1 MRLLDQSV
9 EYANRAGKGVIIIC
23 FAVMLLTGALQVCSR
38 KLLGISL
45 SWTEELQIYAHIWLV
60 FIAIPLAYDRGRH
73 IRIDI
78 LSQRFP
84 PRVRCASACFIDLL
98 WIAIGLAMIYL
109 SSLYETPVGKT
120 FLQLAAGNKS
130 AGMGLPYS
138 ILYSCLVV
146 SGAYQCLV
154 GLRNLARNF
163 STLRNEEEPC

>member
-9 EYANRAGKGVIIIC
+9 AYANRAGKGAIIVC
-23 FAVMLLTGALQVCSR
+23 FSLMLVTGAIQVCSR
-38 KLLGISL
+38 KLLGVSL

-78 LSQRFP
+78 LSQKFAPKLR
-84 PRVRCASACFIDLL
+84 RISACFIDLL
-98 WIAIGLAMIYL
+98 WIAIGLALIHL
-109 SSLYETPVGKT
+109 SVFYETAVGKT

-138 ILYSCLVV
+138 VLYACLVV

-163 STLRNEEEPC
+163 SILANEEEPC